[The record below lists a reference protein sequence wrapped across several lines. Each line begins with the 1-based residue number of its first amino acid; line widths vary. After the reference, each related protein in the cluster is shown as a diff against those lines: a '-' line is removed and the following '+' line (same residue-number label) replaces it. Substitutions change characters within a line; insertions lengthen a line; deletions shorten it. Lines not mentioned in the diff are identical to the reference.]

1 MWPGFLAKLRE
12 SFSLD
17 PDPSVQ
23 PRFSQR
29 APVVSEACPD
39 RSITLKPHTNNK
51 SRNRH

>member
-23 PRFSQR
+23 PRFSQQ
-29 APVVSEACPD
+29 ALVVSGPCHS
-39 RSITLKPHTNNK
+39 RIITFKLMPTT
-51 SRNRH
+51 